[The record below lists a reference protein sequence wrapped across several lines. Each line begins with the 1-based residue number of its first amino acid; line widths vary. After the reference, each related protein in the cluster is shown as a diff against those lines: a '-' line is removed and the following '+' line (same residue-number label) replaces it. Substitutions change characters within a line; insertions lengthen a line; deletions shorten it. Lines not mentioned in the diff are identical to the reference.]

1 MKKIWIVL
9 IILIIRKKRRKY
21 KMEDCKNY
29 AIFVLGYDLLN
40 KSLLNGQYPE
50 CDLAYKKCEQI
61 AEDFLKSDYNV
72 NTMSLYD
79 ALVIYIDEKNHLKF
93 LENEEDELLEQ

>member
-1 MKKIWIVL
+1 
-9 IILIIRKKRRKY
+9 
-21 KMEDCKNY
+21 MEDCKKY

-40 KSLLNGQYPE
+40 KKLLNSPYPE
-50 CDLAYKKCEQI
+50 CDLAYEKCEQI

-93 LENEEDELLEQ
+93 FENEESELLEP